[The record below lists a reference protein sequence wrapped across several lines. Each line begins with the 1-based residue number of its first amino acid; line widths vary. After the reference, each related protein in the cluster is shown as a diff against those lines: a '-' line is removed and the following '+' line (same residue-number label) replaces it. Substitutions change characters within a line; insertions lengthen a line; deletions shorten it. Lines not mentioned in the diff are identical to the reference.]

1 MSETTTTPWPTLTGS
16 DKQTAWAAEIRQ
28 TKVDALVAT
37 LTRDLT
43 EMPGADRIINAYVAA
58 ALRVTD
64 ANTWI
69 NLRRDP
75 ATTAHILAYHATPA
89 DRATIDAMS
98 RRAAALHTAREQV
111 GALRQRGLTVRQI
124 AAQAGVHTSTVYRWS
139 AAHTA
144 PSTTNTARLDQLL
157 DSTRPTPAW
166 KKRVS

>member
-1 MSETTTTPWPTLTGS
+1 MSEMTTTNWPALTGTP
-16 DKQTAWAAEIRQ
+16 KQTAWAAEIRQ
-28 TKVDALVAT
+28 TKVDNLVAT
-37 LTRDLT
+37 LTRDLAG
-43 EMPGADRIINAYVAA
+43 MPGADRITAAYVTA

-75 ATTAHILAYHATPA
+75 ATTAHVLGYHATPA

-111 GALRQRGLTVRQI
+111 GTLRQRGLTVRQI
-124 AAQAGVHTSTVYRWS
+124 AAQSGVHTSTVYRW
-139 AAHTA
+139 AAARTT

-157 DSTRPTPAW
+157 TATRPVPAW
-166 KKRVS
+166 KKRIS